1 MAQPKKPA
9 PTTPPVTSVDLANL
23 SGLVGEY
30 VHISRLPTPLEAE
43 AYGSSPGF
51 ENMGGSGLVVAVHP
65 EQTIQQS
72 WRGETESLTGRQ
84 VDFDYGMGTFA
95 TADATVQ
102 VDHAAAIS
110 EFVVRAARAGQAVE
124 DVLAR
129 ALAEARR
136 HSGLPF
142 GTQLPDVREVTSL
155 LRDLNAAVEFRI
167 GDTSAHWI
175 EGQPPPSV
183 EVKPAGGGEWTVGR
197 GRTLYG
203 RTGAWVRDP
212 EPTDDFYWPRDEA
225 LSVAHRLVAGE
236 AAS

>member
-1 MAQPKKPA
+1 M
-9 PTTPPVTSVDLANL
+9 
-23 SGLVGEY
+23 GEY
-30 VHISRLPTPLEAE
+30 VHISRPPTPLEAE
-43 AYGSSPGF
+43 AYGGGF

-72 WRGETESLTGRQ
+72 HGGKTESLTGRQ

-129 ALAEARR
+129 ALADASR
-136 HSGLPF
+136 HHGLPV
-142 GTQLPDVREVTSL
+142 GTLMPDVRGITLL
-155 LRDLNAAVEFRI
+155 LRDLDAAVEFRI
-167 GDTSAHWI
+167 GDSRAHWI

-183 EVKPAGGGEWTVGR
+183 EVKPAGGGEWTIGR

-203 RTGAWVRDP
+203 RTSGWVRDP
-212 EPTDDFYWPRDEA
+212 EPTDDFYWERDEA
-225 LSVAHRLVAGE
+225 LSVARQLLAGE
-236 AAS
+236 VGR